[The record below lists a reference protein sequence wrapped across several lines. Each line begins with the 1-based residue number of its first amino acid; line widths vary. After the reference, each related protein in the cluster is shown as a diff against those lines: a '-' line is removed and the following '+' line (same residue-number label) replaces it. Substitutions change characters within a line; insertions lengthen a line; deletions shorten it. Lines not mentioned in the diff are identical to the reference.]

1 MAHAHDFT
9 SSISSPRTRSREEHR
24 PDEAGIDPRLLDNDG
39 VGFRRQPIILD
50 DEHRR
55 DPDGPTPMDVTQNI
69 FDASEHVNI
78 ENTTVNNT
86 QHNVLIMQ
94 VLQSK
99 TNVRMQEEKLAQ
111 LEWQQEQRIESLKA
125 TANEYEQGRI
135 EHEKKRYDEM
145 INNQKAIIRLNEQ
158 QVSQLENEMRNSE
171 QRLKEGVKNVM
182 DFADVAFM
190 QKEKEH
196 QERVRLLNE
205 KIDNLDKKVQ
215 ENQSVSTAEL
225 ATIFNDFL
233 KQNQKS
239 EGSGEP
245 SVLVPASSKLRRPK
259 LPINE
264 LSEETVSYTHL
275 TLPTILLV

>member
-1 MAHAHDFT
+1 
-9 SSISSPRTRSREEHR
+9 
-24 PDEAGIDPRLLDNDG
+24 LDNDG
-39 VGFRRQPIILD
+39 VGFRRQPIVLD

-69 FDASEHVNI
+69 FDASTHVNI
-78 ENTTVNNT
+78 ENTTVNNS
-86 QHNVLIMQ
+86 QHNFLIMQ
-94 VLQSK
+94 VLQGK
-99 TNVRMQEEKLAQ
+99 TSLGMQEEKLAK
-111 LEWQQEQRIESLKA
+111 LEWQQEQRIEALKE
-125 TANEYEQGRI
+125 TANAYEQERMQQ
-135 EHEKKRYDEM
+135 EKKRYDEM
-145 INNQKAIIRLNEQ
+145 IENQKGIIKMTQ
-158 QVSQLENEMRNSE
+158 TVVSQLENEMKNSE
-171 QRLKEGVKNVM
+171 QRLKDGVKNVL
-182 DFADVAFM
+182 DYADVAFM

-264 LSEETVSYTHL
+264 LSEETK
-275 TLPTILLV
+275 LPNIQKSQGEIRAYILKDFFKSKKKRTTF